1 MDAFPGE
8 MFTGRIARVSPVL
21 DPATRTAPIEI
32 EIPNGTYR
40 LKPGMY
46 ARVGITLDTTKDA
59 LVVPANALVDLGG
72 RRGVFQPLSET
83 AVFRAVQV
91 GTEQGDIVEILGGL
105 TEGDEVITT
114 GSRPAARRRSHQI
127 AGGAAADGRTRRRS
141 QDRRHQIRR
150 PRAPR
155 R

>member
-1 MDAFPGE
+1 
-8 MFTGRIARVSPVL
+8 
-21 DPATRTAPIEI
+21 
-32 EIPNGTYR
+32 
-40 LKPGMY
+40 MY
-46 ARVGITLDTTKDA
+46 ARVGITLDTKKDA

-114 GSRPAARRRSHQI
+114 GA
-127 AGGAAADGRTRRRS
+127 GAAA
-141 QDRRHQIRR
+141 
-150 PRAPR
+150 
-155 R
+155 